1 MKTLPFWS
9 FFSFLVEPIEHIS
22 KTLIYDKR
30 GITVKKILYV
40 EDDKRLQVLIREE
53 LGNEDYDVITASNG
67 KEALSIL
74 SDNNRNNIDLII
86 MDIQELW

>member
-1 MKTLPFWS
+1 M
-9 FFSFLVEPIEHIS
+9 
-22 KTLIYDKR
+22 
-30 GITVKKILYV
+30 KKILYV